1 MQVGWRQGRRGSREW
16 VRWCGK
22 HMTAWSAEHVS
33 VFFYAKKM
41 CSCSGI
47 MVAHEV
53 AETLI
58 QVQLRWTHSILV
70 SQKGRQ
76 ESQPGRLISLAGLRG
91 KGP

>member
-1 MQVGWRQGRRGSREW
+1 MVWETYDSLVRRTCE
-16 VRWCGK
+16 C
-22 HMTAWSAEHVS
+22 
-33 VFFYAKKM
+33 VFFYAKRM

-76 ESQPGRLISLAGLRG
+76 ESQPGGLISLAGLRG
-91 KGP
+91 QGP

>member
-1 MQVGWRQGRRGSREW
+1 MVWETYDSLARRTCEC
-16 VRWCGK
+16 V
-22 HMTAWSAEHVS
+22 
-33 VFFYAKKM
+33 FYAKRM

-76 ESQPGRLISLAGLRG
+76 ESQPGGLISLAGLRG